1 MRSFYDGQLIRNYD
15 IVLPE
20 ESSPF
25 NPTALEAIATTFAL
39 DVPRVALLVLA
50 SEAPVNR
57 AVDELRA
64 LGVEAHGLNVVQSD
78 GGRSF
83 LLGEGTGFVEKPTL
97 LVATLATIR
106 GLDLP
111 DLTHVFML
119 GIPASLTPD
128 EYLHV
133 AGRVGRFGRTGKAI
147 TIVEK
152 AHAVPIISRKGRPA
166 SGYKDEPRWL
176 NRIYKKVGARP
187 VRIGIFD
194 DAVEDKPP
202 SWTIDETAEACE

>member
-1 MRSFYDGQLIRNYD
+1 MRSGPDGQLITSRD
-15 IVLPE
+15 IVDPQQP
-20 ESSPF
+20 SPF
-25 NPTALEAIATTFAL
+25 NPTALEAVAATFAL
-39 DVPRVALLVLA
+39 DVPRVALLVLG
-50 SEAPVNR
+50 SEAPVKR

-64 LGVEAHGLNVVQSD
+64 LGVQAHGLNVVQSD

-83 LLGEGTGFVEKPTL
+83 LLGEGTGAVENPTL

-119 GIPASLTPD
+119 GIPENLTPD

-133 AGRVGRFGRTGKAI
+133 AGRVGRFGRTGKVI

-152 AHAVPIISRKGRPA
+152 AHAVPIVSRKGRPA
-166 SGYKDEPRWL
+166 VGFRDEPKWL
-176 NRIYKKVGARP
+176 KHIYRRVRARP
-187 VRIGIFD
+187 VRIEIFGD
-194 DAVEDKPP
+194 TVKEERASDA
-202 SWTIDETAEACE
+202 TDETVERCE